1 MTPTF
6 FIRRPVFAWVIAL
19 GILLGGLL
27 ALRSLPVEQYP
38 QIAPPTLGI
47 NLIYPG
53 ADASTL
59 ETNVTQVIEQELN
72 GVEGFRYM
80 DSTSRSNGT
89 AEIELTFDPGTD
101 IDIAQMEVQN
111 RLSRV
116 EQRLPEEVRRQGI
129 QVYQASSDFLL
140 IVTLRSKSGQ
150 MGTLELGHF
159 ATTRVIDE
167 LRRVPGVGDVRDFYT
182 PYAMRIWLDP
192 GRLASFDM
200 AASDVLRAVQ
210 EQNSQAAGG
219 AIGALPLAEGIEI
232 HAPLETRGRFTTA
245 EEFSAIILRANPDG
259 STVRLRDVARVELG
273 AEDYTTRL
281 ELNGQPAAGMA
292 VQLSPGANAL
302 NTAAAVKQRM
312 RDLEAGFPEDVTWA
326 IPYDSTPF
334 ISASIKEVLL
344 TLVQAMVLV
353 VLVMLLFLQNWR
365 TTVIPTIVIPI
376 TLAGTCLGLWLFG
389 FSINL
394 LSLFGMILA
403 IGTLV
408 DDAIV
413 VVENVKRLIDDE
425 DLPPYEA
432 TVKAM
437 GQVTAPIIGTTLALI
452 AVFVPLAFF
461 PGSTGGIYRQFAVT
475 LAIAVSISTLL
486 ALVLTP
492 ALCANLLQPND
503 KQSGKHHRFSEKVF
517 RPFNRWMSAGTERYN
532 RGVSHV
538 LAHPFVYLLG
548 FVLLLALTAFL
559 FLRMP
564 TSFLPDEDQGS
575 VMTVVQAP
583 PGATIKRTE
592 DAVEDVKNFYNS
604 QDHVEDV
611 VVVYGF
617 SFFGQGQAHA
627 MSFISLVPWE
637 ERPGE
642 ENSSLALVRQAMGS
656 FSQIKEAR
664 VFALNRPSIPS
675 LGVAGGFSFKLEDR
689 GGLGH
694 QALVQARDRLLGE
707 ASQNP
712 LLEGVRPEGSED
724 APRLRV
730 DIDRIKARA
739 LGVPIGEVN
748 ATLSIAFGSAYA
760 NDFNRD
766 GRVLQ
771 VLLQADAPYRM
782 TPQDVLD
789 LKVMNDQGEAV
800 PFGAFSTVT
809 WTAGPSQLQRYNG
822 YPAVTLS
829 GNASAGHTTGEAMA
843 AMEQLADQL
852 PAGYAYEWTDASYE
866 EQQAS
871 GQVGLL
877 LGLSLLVV
885 LMVLAALYESWTV
898 PIAVLLVVPLGALG
912 AVLFAMIRGLP
923 ADVYFNVGLVTI
935 IGLSA
940 KNAIL
945 IVEFAIE
952 EEAGGKSLHDAI
964 MKAVRLRFRPILMTS
979 LTFILGML
987 PLVVSSGAG
996 AAGRIAVG
1004 TGVMGGMIMATV
1016 LGLFY
1021 IPLFYLAVRRWLT
1034 KRRPPGQQ
1042 DKASDAGPDERGGSR
1057 DGEEASSHA

>member
-19 GILLGGLL
+19 GILLSGLL

-38 QIAPPTLGI
+38 SIAPPSLAISVT
-47 NLIYPG
+47 YPG
-53 ADASTL
+53 ADASVL
-59 ETNVTQVIEQELN
+59 ETNVTQVIEQALN
-72 GVEGFRYM
+72 GVEGVLYM

-89 AEIELTFDPGTD
+89 ASIELTFAPGTD

-129 QVYQASSDFLL
+129 QVVQASSDFLL
-140 IVTLRSKSGQ
+140 IIALRSTSDEI
-150 MGTLELGHF
+150 GTLELGHL
-159 ATTRVIDE
+159 ATTRVVDE
-167 LRRVPGVGDVRDFYT
+167 LRRVQGVGDVREFYS

-192 GRLASFDM
+192 NRLASFDL
-200 AASDVLRAVQ
+200 SVGQVLGAVRD
-210 EQNSQAAGG
+210 QNSQAAGG
-219 AIGALPLAEGIEI
+219 AIGALPLAEGVEF

-245 EEFSAIILRANPDG
+245 EEFASIILRANPDG
-259 STVRLRDVARVELG
+259 SSIRLGDIARVELG
-273 AEDYTTRL
+273 AQDYTTRL
-281 ELNGQPAAGMA
+281 EINGEPAAGMA
-292 VQLSPGANAL
+292 VQLAPGANAL
-302 NTAAAVKQRM
+302 ETAAAVKQRM
-312 RDLEAGFPEDVTWA
+312 QDLSSGFPEGVSWSVPFDT
-326 IPYDSTPF
+326 TPF
-334 ISASIKEVLL
+334 ISASIEEVLH
-344 TLVQAMVLV
+344 TLIEAMVLV
-353 VLVMLLFLQNWR
+353 IIVMLVFLQNWR
-365 TTVIPTIVIPI
+365 TTLIPTIVIPI
-376 TLAGTCLGLWLFG
+376 TLAGTCLGLWLLG
-389 FSINL
+389 FSLNL

-403 IGTLV
+403 IGVLV

-413 VVENVKRLIDDE
+413 VVENVKRLIDEE

-437 GQVTAPIIGTTLALI
+437 GQVTAPVIGTSLALV

-475 LAIAVSISTLL
+475 LAVAVVISTIL

-492 ALCANLLQPND
+492 ALCANLLKAND
-503 KQSGKHHRFSEKVF
+503 ASRPDWSARLF
-517 RPFNRWMSAGTERYN
+517 RPFNRWMTRGTDRYH
-532 RGVSHV
+532 RGVGHV
-538 LAHPFVYLLG
+538 LAHPLIYLLL
-548 FVLLLALTAFL
+548 FAALLALTAFL
-559 FLRMP
+559 YLRMP
-564 TSFLPDEDQGS
+564 SSFLPDEDQGS

-583 PGATIKRTE
+583 PGSTIKRTE
-592 DAVEDVKNFYNS
+592 DAMEDIKAFYADQAYVEDVT
-604 QDHVEDV
+604 
-611 VVVYGF
+611 VVYGF

-627 MSFISLVPWE
+627 MSFVSLAPWE
-637 ERPGE
+637 ERPGDDQ
-642 ENSSLALVRQAMGS
+642 SAMALVRQAMGT
-656 FSQIKEAR
+656 FSTIKEAR
-664 VFALNRPSIPS
+664 VFALNPPSIPS
-675 LGVAGGFSFKLEDR
+675 LGVAGGFTFKLEDR
-689 GGLGH
+689 AGLGPE
-694 QALVQARDRLLGE
+694 ALMRARNQLIAD
-707 ASQNP
+707 ANQSP
-712 LLEGVRPEGSED
+712 VLEGVRPEGSDD

-730 DIDRIKARA
+730 DVDRIKARA
-739 LGVPIGEVN
+739 LGVPISEVN
-748 ATLSIAFGSAYA
+748 AALSIAFGSAYA

-789 LKVMNDQGEAV
+789 LKVVDEEGDVV
-800 PFGAFSTVT
+800 PFGAFATVG
-809 WTAGPSQLQRYNG
+809 WTAGPTQLQRYNG
-822 YPAVTLS
+822 YPSVTIA
-829 GNASAGHTTGEAMA
+829 GNAAAGYSSGAAMTT
-843 AMEQLADQL
+843 MEQLAERL
-852 PAGYAYEWTDASYE
+852 PPGFAYEWTAASYQE
-866 EQQAS
+866 KQAS

-877 LGLSLLVV
+877 LGISLLVV

-898 PIAVLLVVPLGALG
+898 PIAVLLVVPFGALG
-912 AVLFAMIRGLP
+912 AVLFAMFRDLP

-952 EEAGGKSLHDAI
+952 VEADGKPLHEAI
-964 MKAVRLRFRPILMTS
+964 MNAVRMRFRPVLMTS
-979 LTFILGML
+979 LTFVLGML
-987 PLVVSSGAG
+987 PLVLASGAG

-1042 DKASDAGPDERGGSR
+1042 EKASDEFHGQ
-1057 DGEEASSHA
+1057 EATDHA